1 MKYQQQI
8 IVRIPR
14 KEFIDK
20 FSDPENFPLW
30 QRGFL
35 SFNQISG
42 ELGSEG
48 STNLLK
54 YRMNNR
60 KIEMTETV
68 LRNELPEAFSA
79 TYEAKGVYNIQHN
92 YFREINGNTEW
103 TSESEF
109 QFSGMMKIIGAL
121 MPGAFKK
128 QSSQFMK
135 DFKAFAEDGT
145 RVLKEG

>member
-48 STNLLK
+48 STNMLK

-121 MPGAFKK
+121 MPGAFKNNPP
-128 QSSQFMK
+128 S
-135 DFKAFAEDGT
+135 
-145 RVLKEG
+145 L